1 MSLPTRRQV
10 LRAGGA
16 SLVAALAGCSGEG
29 SGSSSSSD
37 VPSGPSPDALVSDY
51 DQLHLRNDAES
62 GIFRDAARD
71 DEQTESSYLDDFLV
85 TTDEER
91 ADVEVAA
98 EPDGIDEARAFIDET
113 DFDEQTLVITQHR
126 VDACHRVKL
135 LYVTHPPDS
144 VVDLDFCRPLRP
156 ASVEC
161 SVDDRH
167 VVASLV
173 RLPYS
178 SQGESSWGH
187 GGGSS
192 CRIPS
197 SLRTET
203 EDA

>member
-16 SLVAALAGCSGEG
+16 SLAAALAGCSGEG
-29 SGSSSSSD
+29 SSSSSD
-37 VPSGPSPDALVSDY
+37 EPSGPSPDALVTDY
-51 DQLHLRNDAES
+51 DQLQLRNDTES
-62 GIFRDAARD
+62 AIFRDAARD
-71 DEQTESSYLDDFLV
+71 DDGAGSSYLDDFLV

-91 ADVEVAA
+91 ADVEFAA
-98 EPDGIDEARAFIDET
+98 DPDGIDEARAFIDET
-113 DFDEQTLVITQHR
+113 EFDEQTLVITQHR
-126 VDACHRVKL
+126 PNACHRVKL

-144 VVDLDFCRPLRP
+144 VVHLDFCYPLRP

-178 SQGESSWGH
+178 SQDESSWGH

-192 CRIPS
+192 CHLPP

>member
-10 LRAGGA
+10 LQAGGA

-29 SGSSSSSD
+29 SSSSLD
-37 VPSGPSPDALVSDY
+37 EPHGPSPDALVTDY
-51 DQLHLRNDAES
+51 DALTVRNDAETA
-62 GIFRDAARD
+62 IFRDAARE
-71 DEQTESSYLDDFLV
+71 DEDTGSSYLDDFLV
-85 TTDEER
+85 ATDEER
-91 ADVEVAA
+91 ENVAVAA

-113 DFDEQTLVITQHR
+113 DLDEQTLVITQHR
-126 VDACHRVKL
+126 TDACHRVKL
-135 LYVTHPPDS
+135 LYVTNPPDS
-144 VVDLDFCRPLRP
+144 VVHLDFCHPLRA

-167 VVASLV
+167 VVASLI

-178 SQGESSWGH
+178 TDESSWGH

-192 CRIPS
+192 CRLPP

>member
-10 LRAGGA
+10 LHAGGA

-29 SGSSSSSD
+29 SSSSSD
-37 VPSGPSPDALVSDY
+37 EPSGPSPDALVTDY
-51 DQLHLRNDAES
+51 DVLTVRNDDETAV
-62 GIFRDAARD
+62 FRDTARD
-71 DEQTESSYLDDFLV
+71 DEDAESSYLDDFLV

-91 ADVEVAA
+91 AGVEFAA
-98 EPDGIDEARAFIDET
+98 DPDGVDEARAFIDET
-113 DFDEQTLVITQHR
+113 NFDEQTLVITQHR
-126 VDACHRVKL
+126 TDACHRVKL

-144 VVDLDFCRPLRP
+144 VVHLDFCYPLRP

-161 SVDDRH
+161 SADDRH

-187 GGGSS
+187 GGGRS
-192 CRIPS
+192 CHLPP

>member
-29 SGSSSSSD
+29 SSSSLD
-37 VPSGPSPDALVSDY
+37 EPHGPSPDTLVTDY
-51 DQLHLRNDAES
+51 DQLQLRNDTES
-62 GIFRDAARD
+62 AIFRDAARD
-71 DEQTESSYLDDFLV
+71 DDGAGSSYLDDFLV

-91 ADVEVAA
+91 ADVEFAA
-98 EPDGIDEARAFIDET
+98 DPDGIDEARAFIDET
-113 DFDEQTLVITQHR
+113 DFDAQTLVITQHR
-126 VDACHRVKL
+126 TDACHRVKL

-144 VVDLDFCRPLRP
+144 AVHLDFCYPLRP

-178 SQGESSWGH
+178 SQDESSWGH

-192 CRIPS
+192 CHLPS

>member
-29 SGSSSSSD
+29 SSSSSD
-37 VPSGPSPDALVSDY
+37 VPSGPSPDTLVTDY
-51 DQLHLRNDAES
+51 DVLTVRNEANTA
-62 GIFRDAARD
+62 IFRDAARD
-71 DEQTESSYLDDFLV
+71 DEDAESSYPDDFLV

-91 ADVEVAA
+91 ADVAVAA
-98 EPDGIDEARAFIDET
+98 EPDGIDEARAFVDET
-113 DFDEQTLVITQHR
+113 NFDEQTLVITQHR
-126 VDACHRVKL
+126 PNACHRVKL

-144 VVDLDFCRPLRP
+144 VVHLDFCYPLRD

-178 SQGESSWGH
+178 SQDESGWGH
-187 GGGSS
+187 GSGSS
-192 CRIPS
+192 CHLPP

>member
-10 LRAGGA
+10 LQVGGA
-16 SLVAALAGCSGEG
+16 SLVATLAGCSGEG
-29 SGSSSSSD
+29 SSSSLD
-37 VPSGPSPDALVSDY
+37 EPHGPSPDALVTDY
-51 DQLHLRNDAES
+51 DALTVRNDAETT
-62 GIFRDAARD
+62 IFRDAARE
-71 DEQTESSYLDDFLV
+71 DEDTGSSYLDDFLV

-91 ADVEVAA
+91 ENVAVAA

-113 DFDEQTLVITQHR
+113 DLDEQTLVITQHR
-126 VDACHRVKL
+126 TDACHRVKL
-135 LYVTHPPDS
+135 LYVTNPPDS
-144 VVDLDFCRPLRP
+144 VVHLDFCHPLRA

-167 VVASLV
+167 VVASLI

-178 SQGESSWGH
+178 TDESSWGH

-192 CRIPS
+192 CRLPP

>member
-29 SGSSSSSD
+29 SSSSSD
-37 VPSGPSPDALVSDY
+37 VPSGPSPDALVTDY
-51 DQLHLRNDAES
+51 DHLQLRNDTES
-62 GIFRDAARD
+62 AIFRDAARD
-71 DEQTESSYLDDFLV
+71 DDGAGSSYLDDFLV

-91 ADVEVAA
+91 ADVEFAA
-98 EPDGIDEARAFIDET
+98 DPDGIDEARAFIDET
-113 DFDEQTLVITQHR
+113 DFDAQTLVITQHR
-126 VDACHRVKL
+126 PNACHRVKL
-135 LYVTHPPDS
+135 LYVTNPPDS
-144 VVDLDFCRPLRP
+144 AVHLDFCYPLRP

-178 SQGESSWGH
+178 SQDESSWGH

-192 CRIPS
+192 CLLPPP
-197 SLRTET
+197 LRTET
-203 EDA
+203 GDA

>member
-10 LRAGGA
+10 LHAGGA

-29 SGSSSSSD
+29 SSSSSD
-37 VPSGPSPDALVSDY
+37 EPHGPSPDELVTDY
-51 DQLHLRNDAES
+51 DQLRLRNDAES
-62 GIFRDAARD
+62 AIFRDASRD
-71 DEQTESSYLDDFLV
+71 DETGSSYLDDFLV

-91 ADVEVAA
+91 EDVAFAADPADA
-98 EPDGIDEARAFIDET
+98 DAARAFIDET
-113 DFDEQTLVITQHR
+113 EFDAQTLVITQHR

-144 VVDLDFCRPLRP
+144 VVHLDFCHPLRD

-161 SVDDRH
+161 SVEDRH

-178 SQGESSWGH
+178 SEGESSWGH

-192 CRIPS
+192 CRLPP

-203 EDA
+203 EGA

>member
-10 LRAGGA
+10 LQAGGA

-29 SGSSSSSD
+29 SSSSLD
-37 VPSGPSPDALVSDY
+37 EPHGPSPDALVTDY
-51 DQLHLRNDAES
+51 DALTVRNDAETA
-62 GIFRDAARD
+62 IFRDAARE
-71 DEQTESSYLDDFLV
+71 DEDTGSSYLDDFLV

-91 ADVEVAA
+91 ENVAVAA

-113 DFDEQTLVITQHR
+113 DLDEQTLVITQHR
-126 VDACHRVKL
+126 TDACHRVKL
-135 LYVTHPPDS
+135 LYVTNPPDS
-144 VVDLDFCRPLRP
+144 VVHLDFCHPLRA

-167 VVASLV
+167 IVASLI

-178 SQGESSWGH
+178 TDESSWGH

-192 CRIPS
+192 CRLPP

>member
-10 LRAGGA
+10 LQAGGA

-29 SGSSSSSD
+29 SSSSLD
-37 VPSGPSPDALVSDY
+37 EPRGPSPDALVTDY
-51 DQLHLRNDAES
+51 DALTVRNDAET
-62 GIFRDAARD
+62 GIFRDAARE
-71 DEQTESSYLDDFLV
+71 DEDTGSSYLDDFLV

-91 ADVEVAA
+91 ENVAVAA

-113 DFDEQTLVITQHR
+113 EFDAQTLVITQHR
-126 VDACHRVKL
+126 TDACHRVKL

-144 VVDLDFCRPLRP
+144 AVHLDFCHPLRP

-178 SQGESSWGH
+178 SKGESSWGH

-192 CRIPS
+192 CRLPP

>member
-10 LRAGGA
+10 LHAGGA
-16 SLVAALAGCSGEG
+16 SLVAALAGCSGEA
-29 SGSSSSSD
+29 SSSSSD
-37 VPSGPSPDALVSDY
+37 VPSGPSPDELVTDY
-51 DQLHLRNDAES
+51 DQLQLRNHAES
-62 GIFRDAARD
+62 AIFRNAARD
-71 DEQTESSYLDDFLV
+71 DEDAESSYFGDFLV
-85 TTDEER
+85 STDEEL
-91 ADVEVAA
+91 ADVEFAA
-98 EPDGIDEARAFIDET
+98 EPDGVDEARAFIDQT

-126 VDACHRVKL
+126 TDACHRVKL

-144 VVDLDFCRPLRP
+144 VVHLDFCRSLRA

-178 SQGESSWGH
+178 SEGESSWGR
-187 GGGSS
+187 GGGSH
-192 CRIPS
+192 CRLPP

>member
-29 SGSSSSSD
+29 SSSSLD
-37 VPSGPSPDALVSDY
+37 EPHGPSPDALVTDY
-51 DQLHLRNDAES
+51 DHLQLRNDAETA
-62 GIFRDAARD
+62 IFRNAARD
-71 DEQTESSYLDDFLV
+71 DERAGSSYFDNFLV

-91 ADVEVAA
+91 GNVAVVV

-113 DFDEQTLVITQHR
+113 DFDAQTLVITQHR
-126 VDACHRVKL
+126 PDACHRVKL
-135 LYVTHPPDS
+135 LYVTNPPDS
-144 VVDLDFCRPLRP
+144 AVLLDFCYPLRP

-178 SQGESSWGH
+178 SQDESGWGH
-187 GGGSS
+187 GSGSS
-192 CRIPS
+192 CHLPP